1 MCQFFRGEGG
11 GPIPEVYNREIPKC
25 YILIKGGLFFFGGLC
40 LNRLPW
46 CFLGLKRDCSEGKF
60 NLLEIGASRHYLRAR
75 RCLLCKWENRGELST
90 LCFTFYFTFPS
101 RPLFFASVLKVRL
114 PPPGGK
120 SKNKAWRCYLQIWN
134 SEWITDP
141 LTHWLT
147 VLGDAIASKK
157 KYQIMK
163 KEKAALGSVF
173 RVCLP
178 PPLRVQLNW
187 QGGDSLA
194 SSQLQ
199 TPTVL
204 LPTFLTFNLS

>member
-1 MCQFFRGEGG
+1 ML
-11 GPIPEVYNREIPKC
+11 
-25 YILIKGGLFFFGGLC
+25 YIDWGGLFFFGGLC
-40 LNRLPW
+40 LNRLLW

-147 VLGDAIASKK
+147 VLGDAIASTKN
-157 KYQIMK
+157 YQIMK

-199 TPTVL
+199 TPNVL

>member
-1 MCQFFRGEGG
+1 ML
-11 GPIPEVYNREIPKC
+11 
-25 YILIKGGLFFFGGLC
+25 YIDWGGLFFFGGLC

-90 LCFTFYFTFPS
+90 LCFTFYFNFPS

-157 KYQIMK
+157 TTKLWRK
-163 KEKAALGSVF
+163 KKLRSGVFSGFVCPLLSECNSTDKVGTALH
-173 RVCLP
+173 
-178 PPLRVQLNW
+178 LRICKHQMFCF
-187 QGGDSLA
+187 
-194 SSQLQ
+194 
-199 TPTVL
+199 L
-204 LPTFLTFNLS
+204 LF